1 MDRARQES
9 ELRQIQKM
17 ESVGRLAAGIAHE
30 INTPIQFVGDNL
42 RFLAEAFGDLTGI
55 LAAYRAGDSAAAA
68 AAEAEVDIE
77 FLLAEVPEALGQT
90 VGGIDRVAGIVRAMK
105 AFGHPGEEEKAP
117 VDLNEVV
124 RNTLVV
130 ASSEVKY
137 VAEVETDLAEL
148 PPVWCHVGDINQVLL
163 NLVVN
168 AAHAVGAAVGA
179 TGELGT
185 ITVRT
190 RAEGDEA
197 VIDVADTGC
206 GIDPRLAHRVF
217 EPFFTTKQA
226 GSGTGQGLALA
237 SSLIVDRH
245 SGSIT
250 FSSEPGAGTTFTV
263 RLPVGVAVARGA
275 ERGLAEALV

>member
-1 MDRARQES
+1 
-9 ELRQIQKM
+9 
-17 ESVGRLAAGIAHE
+17 
-30 INTPIQFVGDNL
+30 
-42 RFLAEAFGDLTGI
+42 
-55 LAAYRAGDSAAAA
+55 
-68 AAEAEVDIE
+68 
-77 FLLAEVPEALGQT
+77 
-90 VGGIDRVAGIVRAMK
+90 
-105 AFGHPGEEEKAP
+105 
-117 VDLNEVV
+117 
-124 RNTLVV
+124 
-130 ASSEVKY
+130 
-137 VAEVETDLAEL
+137 
-148 PPVWCHVGDINQVLL
+148 VLL